1 VTYVLGVDV
10 GGTFTDV
17 VLGTTD
23 GDLTVAKVM
32 TTPADPGD
40 AVVAGVREVLVR
52 SGVGAG
58 EVSRLVHGTTLAT
71 NVILER
77 RGSDIA
83 FVTTQ
88 GFGDVLRLGREVRQE
103 EERFDLFFRTPDP
116 PVSRARTFEVRER
129 IGPTGEVLVPLDPDD
144 AVAVADAVAAS
155 AAAGVAICL
164 LHSYANPEHE
174 RRVAEACR
182 AALPPG
188 TYVVASSEV
197 WPEIREYERAITTA
211 LCASLGPVMSGYL
224 SRLADRLAVVG
235 MTCPIE
241 IMESSGGVM
250 SAPLAAR
257 RPIYTIESG
266 GAAGVIAAGFIG
278 RLIGASEVISF
289 DMGGTTAKTG
299 IVRHGRPDITHEF
312 KLGGSRGS
320 EGGRRGG
327 GYPLRI
333 PVVDL
338 AEVGAGGGSVAS
350 VDEAGSLSVGPRSAG
365 SVPGPACYG
374 LGGTEPTV
382 TDANLLL
389 GYLRSGELSG
399 GVRLD
404 PELSRLAVERHV
416 GGPLG
421 LDAVA
426 AALAIHEVANAAMA
440 AAIRVVTVQRGIDPA
455 GFTLV
460 GFGGA
465 GPMHVAELAEIFGIE
480 EVVVPRAAGV
490 ASAVGLIASD
500 LVVDRSVTRL
510 MPTASATP
518 EVLAAVFAELEAA
531 ARAELPEAGP
541 AGAPSAG
548 ARSAGARSAGAR
560 SAGAAG
566 GLVVSRSID
575 VRFRGQAHQLT
586 VDADGGPDAIHAA
599 FRTCYLETYGIDVDG
614 PTELVTFRVQVVRPV
629 EKLTPA
635 RHPEPPGG
643 PVEAQPVGT
652 RPVLFAGAG
661 GFVSCPVFDWTVL
674 GPGSFVPG
682 PAIIEGSDT
691 TVVVPPLFS
700 ARVDPWSNLILR
712 RSPAGID
719 LGL

>member
-1 VTYVLGVDV
+1 MTYVLGVDV

-17 VLGTTD
+17 VLGTAD
-23 GDLTVAKVM
+23 GETTVAKVM

-40 AVVAGVREVLVR
+40 AVVAGVREVLDR

-83 FVTTQ
+83 FVTTE

-129 IGPTGEVLVPLDPDD
+129 VGPTGEVLVPLDPAD
-144 AVAVADAVAAS
+144 ADAVARAVAGS
-155 AAAGVAICL
+155 TAVGVAICL

-182 AALPPG
+182 KALPSG

-197 WPEIREYERAITTA
+197 WPEIREYERAVTTA
-211 LCASLGPVMSGYL
+211 LCASVGPVMSGYL
-224 SRLADRLAVVG
+224 SRLADRLAAVG
-235 MTCPIE
+235 ITCPIE

-320 EGGRRGG
+320 EGNRRGG
-327 GYPLRI
+327 GYPVRI

-338 AEVGAGGGSVAS
+338 AEVGAGGGSVAT

-365 SVPGPACYG
+365 SVPGPAGYG
-374 LGGTEPTV
+374 LGGTEATV

-404 PELSRLAVERHV
+404 PELSRVAVERHV
-416 GGPLG
+416 AAPLG
-421 LDAVA
+421 LDVTA
-426 AALAIHEVANAAMA
+426 AALAVHEVANAAMA

-480 EVVVPRAAGV
+480 EVVVPHAAGV

-500 LVVDRSVTRL
+500 LVVDRSLTRL
-510 MPTASATP
+510 METASAP
-518 EVLAAVFAELEAA
+518 ADAIESVFAELEAE
-531 ARAELPEAGP
+531 ARSELPDGP
-541 AGAPSAG
+541 VADAP
-548 ARSAGARSAGAR
+548 ARSAGGSSSVASE
-560 SAGAAG
+560 
-566 GLVVSRSID
+566 LVVSRSVD

-586 VDADGGPDAIHAA
+586 VTADGDPAAIHAA

-614 PTELVTFRVQVVRPV
+614 PTELVTFRVRVVRPV

-643 PVEAQPVGT
+643 PAEARPVGA
-652 RPVLFAGAG
+652 RPVRFAGGA
-661 GFVSCPVFDWTVL
+661 GFVPCPVFSWTAL
-674 GPGSFVPG
+674 APGSVVPG
-682 PAIIEGSDT
+682 PAIIEGPDT
-691 TVVVPPLFS
+691 TVVVPPNFGGRL
-700 ARVDPWSNLILR
+700 DPWSNLILR
-712 RSPAGID
+712 RLPPAG
-719 LGL
+719 

>member
-17 VLGTTD
+17 VLGTAD
-23 GDLTVAKVM
+23 GDVTVAKVM

-40 AVVAGVREVLVR
+40 AVVAGVGGVLAR
-52 SGVGAG
+52 AGVGAG
-58 EVSRLVHGTTLAT
+58 QVTRLVHGTTLAT

-88 GFGDVLRLGREVRQE
+88 GFADVLRLGREVRQE

-129 IGPTGEVLVPLDPDD
+129 VAATGEVLVPLEAAD
-144 AVAVADAVAAS
+144 AAEVARAVAAS
-155 AAAGVAICL
+155 KPAAVAICL

-174 RRVAEACR
+174 RRLAEACR
-182 AALPPG
+182 AALPAG
-188 TYVVASSEV
+188 TYVAASSEV

-211 LCASLGPVMSGYL
+211 LCASVGPVMSGYL
-224 SRLADRLAVVG
+224 SRLADRLAAVG
-235 MTCPIE
+235 ITCPIE

-278 RLIGASEVISF
+278 RLIGAPEVISF

-327 GYPLRI
+327 GYPVRI

-404 PELSRLAVERHV
+404 PELSRQAVGRHV
-416 GGPLG
+416 AAPLG
-421 LDAVA
+421 LDAIA
-426 AALAIHEVANAAMA
+426 AALAIHQVANAAMA

-465 GPMHVAELAEIFGIE
+465 GPMHAAELADIFGIE

-510 MPTASATP
+510 MATASATP
-518 EVLAAVFAELEAA
+518 ASLGAVFAELEAA
-531 ARAELPEAGP
+531 ARAELPDGGP
-541 AGAPSAG
+541 AGTPSG
-548 ARSAGARSAGAR
+548 AASEE
-560 SAGAAG
+560 AG
-566 GLVVSRSID
+566 GLVVSRSVD

-614 PTELVTFRVQVVRPV
+614 ASELVTFRVRVIRPV
-629 EKLTPA
+629 EKLTPV
-635 RHPEPPGG
+635 RHPDPPGG
-643 PVEAQPVGT
+643 PTEAQPAGA
-652 RPVLFAGAG
+652 RPVLFADAA
-661 GFVSCPVFDWTVL
+661 GFVSCPVFEWTAL
-674 GPGSFVPG
+674 GTGSFVAG
-682 PAIIEGSDT
+682 PAIIEGPDT
-691 TVVVPPLFS
+691 TVVVPPPFS
-700 ARVDPWSNLILR
+700 ARVDSWSNLILR
-712 RSPAGID
+712 RSRPA
-719 LGL
+719 